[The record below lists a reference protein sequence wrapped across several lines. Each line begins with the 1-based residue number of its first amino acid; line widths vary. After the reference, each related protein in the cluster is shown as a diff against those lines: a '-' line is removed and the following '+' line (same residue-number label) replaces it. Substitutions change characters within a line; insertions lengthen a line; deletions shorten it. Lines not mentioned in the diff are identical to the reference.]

1 MKGRGLQERFGFAFA
16 GLREAFARELT
27 FRIQLASA
35 AGAITVALAL
45 RAPPVWIA
53 LVVVMIGLVL
63 AAELFNTALEQAL
76 DGLHPAQAPFV
87 RIAKDCAAAAVLVL
101 STASV
106 VVFALMLW
114 HTGLLSQPWGG

>member
-1 MKGRGLQERFGFAFA
+1 MKGRGLHQRFGFALA
-16 GLREAFARELT
+16 GLREAFTRELT
-27 FRIQLASA
+27 FRIQLAA
-35 AGAITVALAL
+35 AGGAIAVSLAL
-45 RAPPVWIA
+45 EAPLLWIA

-76 DGLHPAQAPFV
+76 DGLHPARAPFV

-101 STASV
+101 SVASV

-114 HTGLLSQPWGG
+114 HTCALASCW

>member
-1 MKGRGLQERFGFAFA
+1 MKGRGLHLRFGFALA

-27 FRIQLASA
+27 FRIQLAA
-35 AGAITVALAL
+35 AACAVAVALAL
-45 RAPPVWIA
+45 GAPPPWLA

-101 STASV
+101 SAASV

-114 HTGLLSQPWGG
+114 HLGVLSRG